1 MGPQAMD
8 EPLRA
13 NTFNEVRYYLMVTP
27 CRACGKGPWEID
39 STETPSPPDQITTVN
54 AHCKHCRTQQ
64 SFTFAC
70 ENEPQPANADT
81 DCINPTGAPSRII
94 DLGQWLSLFY
104 LLVESAASEG
114 SRPGAR
120 QSGYQAALCLTE
132 ALKFYRDD
140 ELPPESAFFSS
151 ATAAAFREHPEK
163 FARQKLQDMRAK
175 LPALNVM
182 ARHIERDGRTKRRG
196 WWRFWRQ

>member
-1 MGPQAMD
+1 MD

-13 NTFNEVRYYLMVTP
+13 HTFSEVRYYLMVTP
-27 CRACGKGPWEID
+27 CPTCGKGPWEID
-39 STETPSPPDQITTVN
+39 SAETPSPPDQITTVN
-54 AHCKHCRTQQ
+54 AHCKHCGTQQ
-64 SFTFAC
+64 SFTFIC

-114 SRPGAR
+114 SRPVAR
-120 QSGYQAALCLTE
+120 HSGYQAALCLTE

-140 ELPPESAFFSS
+140 ELPPESAFFSP

-182 ARHIERDGRTKRRG
+182 AHRIERDGRTKRRR